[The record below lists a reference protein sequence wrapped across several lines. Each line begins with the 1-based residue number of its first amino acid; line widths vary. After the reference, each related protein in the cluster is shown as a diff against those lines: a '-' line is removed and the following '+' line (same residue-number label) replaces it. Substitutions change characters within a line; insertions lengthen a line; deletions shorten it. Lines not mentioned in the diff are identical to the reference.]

1 VLTLVFAV
9 LVMVIAAAVLS
20 APLLLHRL
28 EPYLMPAPRG
38 AERSAADRILEAL
51 SDLEQSRLSGKV
63 TPAGYAAQREKL
75 ETEYIQVTERNA

>member
-9 LVMVIAAAVLS
+9 LVMAIAAAVVS

-28 EPYLMPAPRG
+28 EPYLMPAPAH

-51 SDLEQSRLSGKV
+51 SELEQSQLSGKV
-63 TPAGYAAQREKL
+63 AAADYAAQREAL
-75 ETEYIQVTERNA
+75 ERDYLQAIERSA